1 MRDSTSSEDRV
12 YDYHNVFY
20 DPYRACCRQSENIL
34 QKMA

>member
-20 DPYRACCRQSENIL
+20 DPYRACRQSENIL